1 MRFALPGA
9 TAVALLALAAC
20 ADQPTP
26 LAPSSDITASAA
38 RSGANGR
45 HGKVAGAVYSMS
57 NDPAGNHVVAYRR
70 FESGHL
76 DRLESYPTGGTGS
89 GGFEDTAN
97 GMILGNARGE
107 SSPNNLNESEK
118 FLFVTNAGSNSI
130 TVFKVMPKGGLKLV
144 EVQPSGGEK
153 PVSVTVNHGL
163 LYVLHSGEFMDG
175 EITTPNCTTGNLPSV
190 TGFRVSANGHL
201 EPIPNSTRH
210 LSEDHHSGCA
220 QVSFTPNGRV
230 LVVTERLAGD
240 EDPTSAAGDEGYIV
254 TFVVKEDGRL
264 GQRRITDATG
274 QGPFGFTF
282 NKQGALF
289 TTEQFDGS
297 MGPNQGA
304 AAGYMV
310 NDDGTL
316 TPASPSVHNGGTDT
330 CWFVIT
336 DDGKY
341 GFATS
346 FFGDGRISSYLV
358 KPNGG
363 LELLNATANTD
374 QVDQGASDISLSEDS
389 RYLYQLNSFKGTINV
404 FRVGNDGGLT
414 YLETVQAQAPSPLAA
429 PLGISAF

>member
-1 MRFALPGA
+1 M
-9 TAVALLALAAC
+9 
-20 ADQPTP
+20 
-26 LAPSSDITASAA
+26 
-38 RSGANGR
+38 
-45 HGKVAGAVYSMS
+45 
-57 NDPAGNHVVAYRR
+57 
-70 FESGHL
+70 
-76 DRLESYPTGGTGS
+76 
-89 GGFEDTAN
+89 
-97 GMILGNARGE
+97 
-107 SSPNNLNESEK
+107 
-118 FLFVTNAGSNSI
+118 
-130 TVFKVMPKGGLKLV
+130 
-144 EVQPSGGEK
+144 
-153 PVSVTVNHGL
+153 
-163 LYVLHSGEFMDG
+163 
-175 EITTPNCTTGNLPSV
+175 
-190 TGFRVSANGHL
+190 
-201 EPIPNSTRH
+201 
-210 LSEDHHSGCA
+210 
-220 QVSFTPNGRV
+220 SFTPNGRV